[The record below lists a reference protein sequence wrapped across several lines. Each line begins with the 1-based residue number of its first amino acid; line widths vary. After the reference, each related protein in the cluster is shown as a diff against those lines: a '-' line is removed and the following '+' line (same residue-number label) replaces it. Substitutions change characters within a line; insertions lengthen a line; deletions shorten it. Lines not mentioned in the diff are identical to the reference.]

1 MSLTLGSLFDGIG
14 GFPLAARMHGITPVW
29 ASETEAAPVAI
40 TMRHFP
46 DMRHLGN
53 VTEINGAEIEP
64 VDIITFGSPCQDL
77 SVAGKR
83 GGLDGERSGLFMEA
97 VRIIKEMR
105 DATDGIRPRYC
116 VWENVAGAFSSSG
129 GRDFHTVLK
138 EIASVAVPGVSVPGS
153 EAKGKLFRRRLVW
166 PKSGGSMGVGW
177 SLAWRVLDAQYWG
190 VPQRRKRIL
199 LVADFRGHRA
209 GEILFKCDGLRGDS
223 DQGGATRQGTSADA
237 LEGVDGADNLS
248 GGRWEV

>member
-14 GFPLAARMHGITPVW
+14 GFPLAARMHGITPAW
-29 ASETEAAPVAI
+29 ASEIEAAPVAI

-53 VTEINGAEIEP
+53 VLEINGAEIEP

-97 VRIIKEMR
+97 IRIIKEMR
-105 DATDGIRPRYC
+105 NATGGIRPRYC
-116 VWENVAGAFSSSG
+116 VWENVAGAFSSNKG
-129 GRDFHTVLK
+129 KDFHTVLK
-138 EIASVAVPGVSVPGS
+138 EIVSIAEPGVSVPGS
-153 EAKGKLFRRRLVW
+153 AVKGKLFRGRLVW
-166 PKSGGSMGVGW
+166 PRSGGSMGDGW
-177 SLAWRVLDAQYWG
+177 SLAWRCMDAQHWG
-190 VPQRRKRIL
+190 IPQRRKRIF
-199 LVADFRGHRA
+199 LVADFGGHRA
-209 GEILFKCDGLRGDS
+209 GETLLKCDGLQGDS
-223 DQGGATRQGTSADA
+223 EQGGGTRQGTSADA
-237 LEGVDGADNLS
+237 LEGADGADNLF